1 MMLWRGRRDE
11 VMLGG
16 SGILFQDLPG
26 ADEENNRQYSGE
38 GFLLPKLEPWT
49 LRLGRMN
56 AVEKRRE

>member
-1 MMLWRGRRDE
+1 
-11 VMLGG
+11 MLGG